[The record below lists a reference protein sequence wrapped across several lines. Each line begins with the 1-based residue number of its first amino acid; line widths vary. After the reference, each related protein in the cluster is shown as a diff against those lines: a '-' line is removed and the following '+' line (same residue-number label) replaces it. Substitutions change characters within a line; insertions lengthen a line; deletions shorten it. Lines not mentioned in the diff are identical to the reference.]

1 MTIELVPLCTINVG
15 LAPPFILPDTPSG
28 TRVIVEVESFEV
40 TGERLNGRL
49 KGRAAADWLT
59 LDSRAQG
66 TVDVR
71 ALVETDDGALVYVT
85 YGGRLDLSGG
95 AGSAPVYSAP
105 RFETGD
111 ERYLWLNKIQG
122 VAKGE
127 TTPDG
132 QTLVYE
138 VYEAR

>member
-1 MTIELVPLCTINVG
+1 MSIELVPLCTIRAS

-28 TRVIVEVESFEV
+28 TRVIVEVTGFEV
-40 TGERLNGRL
+40 SGERLTGTL
-49 KGRAAADWLT
+49 KGHAAADWLT

-71 ALVETDDGALVYVT
+71 ALVETDDGALIFVT

-111 ERYLWLNKIQG
+111 ERYLWLNKIQAI
-122 VAKGE
+122 AKGE
-127 TTPDG
+127 TSEDG
-132 QTLVYE
+132 HSLVYE
-138 VYEAR
+138 VYEAV

>member
-15 LAPPFILPDTPSG
+15 LAAPFILPDTPSG

-40 TGERLNGRL
+40 SGERLHGRL

-71 ALVETDDGALVYVT
+71 ALVETHDGALVYIT

-95 AGSAPVYSAP
+95 PGSAPVYSAP

-111 ERYLWLNKIQG
+111 ERYLWLNTIQG

-132 QTLVYE
+132 HTLVYD
-138 VYEAR
+138 VYEMV

>member
-1 MTIELVPLCTINVG
+1 MSIELVPLCTINAG
-15 LAPPFILPDTPSG
+15 LAAPFMLPETPAG

-40 TGERLNGRL
+40 TGERFSGHL
-49 KGRAAADWLT
+49 KGHAAADWLT
-59 LDSRAQG
+59 LDSRLQG

-71 ALVETDDGALVYVT
+71 ALVETDDGALVFLT

-95 AGSAPVYSAP
+95 PGTAPVYSAP

-111 ERYLWLNKIQG
+111 ERYLWLNKIQAI
-122 VAKGE
+122 AKGE
-127 TTPDG
+127 TSEDG
-132 QTLVYE
+132 HTLVYE